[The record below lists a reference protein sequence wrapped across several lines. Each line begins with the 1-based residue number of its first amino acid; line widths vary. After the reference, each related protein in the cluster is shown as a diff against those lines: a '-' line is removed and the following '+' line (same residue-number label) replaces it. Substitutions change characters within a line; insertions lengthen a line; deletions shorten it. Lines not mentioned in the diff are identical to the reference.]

1 MSGVLQ
7 RNGSF
12 RSLKLDTGKP
22 VERADDY
29 DEVFRRSRA
38 ALAEEVRNMSDEQY
52 LSQFKIKELLDQLM
66 CRLLSEKPEDPV
78 TYLSAYLDHL
88 AIEKRFS
95 LQFPSDPTTDL
106 MSFWSPSVVR
116 TNSYSELSNAVQDAV
131 DNRDMMKTSDA
142 LISSAGEQGSSVDG
156 VTEPNSPVKLLK
168 RILKSRF
175 DESSGDS
182 KVRLSVGLD
191 IGGSLSKIVFF
202 EPAQLDSQAQHYAK
216 EIEFIKHSLT
226 YGSSGKRDPD
236 LSFSWRKGKFHFLN
250 FETRKFHGAVEL
262 LKLNGLLRNEKILL
276 ATGGGAQKYAKLI
289 RRELGCKLAKGD
301 ELACLLLGI
310 NFLLQHVDDECFYLE
325 DHRNPKSEKIP
336 YNVADEGTFPYILVN
351 IGSGVSI
358 LLVNDERHFKRVSGT
373 SIGGGTF
380 LGLCKLL
387 THCATFD
394 EAVEMASGGNSSNI
408 DMTVSDIYGGDYK
421 AFGLKASTV
430 ASSFGKCMLREPE
443 DFTEEGF
450 ESKDVA
456 VSLLNMISVNIAQ
469 LAYLSAMRYKV
480 TRIMFAGN
488 FLRRN
493 PQAMGALSFSIN
505 YWSHG
510 VMRALF
516 LKHEGYFGAIGAFL
530 LQEKALLDL
539 FDDHGKS
546 KDSREFES

>member
-1 MSGVLQ
+1 MDATSSSSDSEVC
-7 RNGSF
+7 
-12 RSLKLDTGKP
+12 
-22 VERADDY
+22 DD
-29 DEVFRRSRA
+29 VFRRTRA
-38 ALAEEVRNMSDEQY
+38 AAAEVARGMTDDEY
-52 LSQFKIKELLDQLM
+52 LENFKVCELLDQLKA
-66 CRLLSEKPEDPV
+66 RVLSERPDDPV
-78 TYLSAYLDHL
+78 TFLSNYLDHL
-88 AIEKRFS
+88 AIERRFQ
-95 LQFPSDPTTDL
+95 LQFPSNPSTDL
-106 MSFWSPSVVR
+106 MSFWAPSVVR
-116 TNSYSELSNAVQDAV
+116 TNSYSELSQAVAENNA
-131 DNRDMMKTSDA
+131 DMRSTGDA
-142 LISSAGEQGSSVDG
+142 LISSSSSSSASSNFEAH
-156 VTEPNSPVKLLK
+156 EPNSPIKLLK
-168 RILKSRF
+168 KILKSRF
-175 DESSGDS
+175 DESLGDS

-202 EPAQLDSQAQHYAK
+202 EPAQRDSQAQHYAK
-216 EIEFIKHSLT
+216 EIEFVKHSLT
-226 YGSSGKRDPD
+226 YGTSGKRDPD
-236 LSFSWRKGKFHFLN
+236 LCFKWRKGRFHFLN
-250 FETRKFHGAVEL
+250 FETRKFHGALEL

-289 RRELGCKLAKGD
+289 KRELGCKLAKGD

-310 NFLLQHVDDECFYLE
+310 NFLLEHVEDELFYLE
-325 DHRNPKSEKIP
+325 DHRNPMTSEKIP
-336 YNVADEGTFPYILVN
+336 YNVSSDETFPYILVN

-380 LGLCKLL
+380 FGLCKLL
-387 THCATFD
+387 THCESFE
-394 EAVEMASGGNSSNI
+394 EAVELASSGSSSNV

-443 DFTEEGF
+443 DFGEDDFKSE
-450 ESKDVA
+450 DIA

-493 PQAMGALSFSIN
+493 PKAMGALSFSIN

-510 VMRALF
+510 VMKALF
-516 LKHEGYFGAIGAFL
+516 LKHEGYFGALGAFL

-539 FDDHGKS
+539 FDDPNKQ
-546 KDSREFES
+546 SRES